1 MSSTARLKE
10 NDGHLGSKII
20 PDWLSRDEI
29 QNGNLIH
36 LFSSF
41 LFLAFFPPY
50 ISAEE
55 NTQNSS
61 NAIKGLPPL
70 WLWPQNASVCW
81 TFNQIFTRTKTKKK
95 EDIYPLG
102 WEASPLR
109 CSHLNSSGFFDL
121 SELNAESQ
129 SSDFN

>member
-55 NTQNSS
+55 NTQNSG

-81 TFNQIFTRTKTKKK
+81 TFNQIFTRTKTKKERHISTRMGGK
-95 EDIYPLG
+95 PFALLPLKL
-102 WEASPLR
+102 LR
-109 CSHLNSSGFFDL
+109 FVRSVWIECWIPEQWF
-121 SELNAESQ
+121 
-129 SSDFN
+129 